1 MRIKYRG
8 LYLKT
13 IMLLTLVGIAIGVG
27 CSVQKEIAKDTER
40 ASFYFIQMSDPQFGF

>member
-13 IMLLTLVGIAIGVG
+13 IMLLTLVGIAVG